1 MKPSRWDPVWTKAPV
16 VLFRYPGLLAALAV
30 GALLLSLT
38 AAAYPLFLS
47 GSAARLLRGEIAE
60 SLVGPYGIGLTYR
73 TRTVPIHEPAPEGG
87 GLLYEARGRTFA
99 ELAGESPYLARTE
112 QTMLG
117 PSVSLNDPEH
127 PRRVRSGRLF
137 AGREALHHV
146 EILEGTDGPGV
157 WIPDVV
163 ARGLRLGAGD
173 RIRLSYADREPVI
186 MPVDGVY
193 GTLASRPPGGYW
205 LAWETEIYPSSPS
218 GCRGDC
224 PIPSQ
229 FILADTDQV
238 LDLAAS
244 DRLGEGT
251 VTFGW
256 QAPLRRDIP
265 FTLDDARSQGE
276 FTAAFRRQISH
287 RSTRAGRILDCCHRA
302 SLFPFEPG
310 TEFASD
316 IASVVEQVEA
326 QITSLEGPGSVLRVA
341 GLLVALAVLASAGA
355 FSAGARSTEVR
366 LLEARGTGPAGAGAK
381 AVVEA
386 VIPSIAGGVVGLGL
400 AFVFVRLVSG
410 SPAAGSAIRAAVVA
424 AAISVTVA
432 VVALGLVAAL
442 VSVRHSGH
450 HQGRLSALARV
461 PWELAILGFALFAA
475 QRLPSGLGSTEVLHE
490 SQPPSPFLLLFP
502 IAFVAGF
509 SGLGARLLREGFRRL
524 RDRGAARRK
533 ASYLAVHRLAGAPLL
548 SVLLVA
554 AAGLCLG
561 VFVHGQSLVRS
572 LEFTVDAKAKV
583 FVGSDVQ
590 AWIAPESGAPPDFPM
605 PVTQVGRARQ
615 AGEAVPGGGAFDLLG
630 VDPSTLA
637 RAAFWADGFADLS
650 LEELARRLRPPADG
664 PVPVIVAGAEGFEPT
679 GLEMNRQLLPV
690 QVVAHTDA
698 FPGMLSRRPL
708 VVIDAGAVAGAYQGT
723 TNPLV
728 TETATT
734 ELWVRGDP
742 GRATVALRDPRITTY
757 QVITANEVKDL
768 PRVATV
774 IDTFAVLDAL
784 ALATGVLVIAAL
796 LMYLQ
801 ARQRS
806 QIVAYGLSIRMGMG
820 PGSHRRSL
828 ALEVGSMLGGAF
840 VLGVGLGLAASVLLV
855 GRLDPLPVVPP
866 DPLLVWPVPA
876 IVAALGGAA
885 SATWLAAWITS
896 RRAAAVRLGEAMR
909 VAE

>member
-60 SLVGPYGIGLTYR
+60 SLVGRYGIGLTYR
-73 TRTVPIHEPAPEGG
+73 TRTVPIHEPAPEGE

-99 ELAGESPYLARTE
+99 ELADESPYLARTE
-112 QTMLG
+112 QTMIG

-127 PRRVRSGRLF
+127 PRRVRTGRLF
-137 AGREALHHV
+137 GGREALGHV

-173 RIRLSYADREPVI
+173 RIRLSKADREPVI
-186 MPVDGVY
+186 LPVDGVY

-205 LAWETEIYPSSPS
+205 LAWETEIYPSS
-218 GCRGDC
+218 CTGDC

-229 FILADTDQV
+229 FILADPDQV
-238 LDLAAS
+238 LDLAGPDS
-244 DRLGEGT
+244 LGEGT
-251 VTFGW
+251 VTVGW
-256 QAPLRRDIP
+256 QAPLRQDIR
-265 FTLDDARSQGE
+265 FTLDDARSQRE
-276 FTAAFRRQISH
+276 FTASFRRQISR
-287 RSTRAGRILDCCHRA
+287 RSTRAGRILDCCHGA
-302 SLFPFEPG
+302 SVFPLESG

-316 IASVVEQVEA
+316 IDSVVEQVEA
-326 QITSLEGPGSVLRVA
+326 QITSLEGPGRVLRVA

-386 VIPSIAGGVVGLGL
+386 VIPSLAGGVIGLGL

-410 SPAAGSAIRAAVVA
+410 SPAAGSAVSAAVGA
-424 AAISVTVA
+424 AAISVAVA

-442 VSVRHSGH
+442 VSVRHTGH
-450 HQGRLSALARV
+450 HRGRLAALARV
-461 PWELAILGFALFAA
+461 PWELAILAFALFAA

-490 SQPPSPFLLLFP
+490 ASPPSPFLLLFP
-502 IAFVAGF
+502 IAFVGGF
-509 SGLGARLLREGFRRL
+509 AGLGARLLREGFRQL
-524 RDRGAARRK
+524 RDRGAGRGM

-572 LEFTVDAKAKV
+572 LEYTVNAKAKV

-590 AWIAPESGAPPDFPM
+590 AWIAPESGAPSDFPM
-605 PVTQVGRARQ
+605 PVTRVTRARQ
-615 AGEAVPGGGAFDLLG
+615 AGTALPGGGAFDLLG

-637 RAAFWADGFADLS
+637 GAAFWADGFADLS

-664 PVPVIVAGAEGFEPT
+664 PVPVIVAAADGFDPT
-679 GLEMNRQLLPV
+679 GLEMNQQQLPV
-690 QVVAHTDA
+690 RVVAHTDA

-708 VVIDAGAVAGAYQGT
+708 VVIDAGAVAGAYERT
-723 TNPLV
+723 PNPLL
-728 TETATT
+728 TEIATT
-734 ELWVRGDP
+734 ELWIRGDP
-742 GRATVALRDPRITTY
+742 GRAIVALRDPRISAY
-757 QVITANEVKDL
+757 QVVTAGEVKDL

-876 IVAALGGAA
+876 IVVALGGAA
-885 SATWLAAWITS
+885 AATWLAAWITS